1 MLLTGNS
8 GGPFDWIVRDE
19 EPLPTSLRE
28 LRHQL
33 EDVYR
38 RIRKHRDTVDM
49 RLASRLEQQIQRMR
63 TVVRTDN
70 SG

>member
-8 GGPFDWIVRDE
+8 GGPLDWIAREE
-19 EPLPTSLRE
+19 EPLPTSLFE

-63 TVVRTDN
+63 EVVRRDKAR
-70 SG
+70 

>member
-1 MLLTGNS
+1 MLLTGHS
-8 GGPFDWIVRDE
+8 GGPVDWIVREE
-19 EPLPTSLRE
+19 EPLPTSLLE

-38 RIRKHRDTVDM
+38 RIRKNRDTVDM

-63 TVVRTDN
+63 SVVRGDRQR
-70 SG
+70 